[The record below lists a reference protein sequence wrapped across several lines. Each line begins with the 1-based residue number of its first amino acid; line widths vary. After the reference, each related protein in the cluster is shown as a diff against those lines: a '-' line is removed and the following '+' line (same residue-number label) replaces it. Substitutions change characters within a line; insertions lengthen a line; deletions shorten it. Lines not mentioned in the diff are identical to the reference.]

1 MIRKPNPLLI
11 EFLDKDLP
19 LPSVHWET
27 VPPGVSLSD
36 VWDAYDENVHGWVFA
51 WFPTGDP
58 RTGISY
64 EEFERACLF
73 NDNLERILKAMHRW
87 PLWELRF
94 RKNIRLHLRYCNCFV
109 KQGACVPKCRFVEK
123 NLTLNAR
130 KQNGGY

>member
-11 EFLDKDLP
+11 EFLDKSLP
-19 LPSVHWET
+19 LPLVHWET
-27 VPPGVSLSD
+27 VPPGVVLSD

-64 EEFERACLF
+64 GEFERACLF

-87 PLWELRF
+87 PLW
-94 RKNIRLHLRYCNCFV
+94 
-109 KQGACVPKCRFVEK
+109 GAPVQKKHSVAFALLQLFCETRALCPKV
-123 NLTLNAR
+123 
-130 KQNGGY
+130 